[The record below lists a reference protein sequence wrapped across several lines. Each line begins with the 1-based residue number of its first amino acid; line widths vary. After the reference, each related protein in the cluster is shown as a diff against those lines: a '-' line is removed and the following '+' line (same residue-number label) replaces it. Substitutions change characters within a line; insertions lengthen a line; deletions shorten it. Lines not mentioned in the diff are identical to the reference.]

1 MDALKAQR
9 FKLNKDW
16 TLCRKLL
23 SNYLLKDHIFLI
35 SFGVSPEFYVYMK
48 FPFKFITDF
57 LVVCVELQEIA
68 KLFHASFTLRTIF
81 VAVAV
86 ILQKQFWRKN
96 SALIRT
102 RVNSKDKVVIEKSTD
117 GHVIHKF

>member
-57 LVVCVELQEIA
+57 LVVCVEL
-68 KLFHASFTLRTIF
+68 
-81 VAVAV
+81 
-86 ILQKQFWRKN
+86 
-96 SALIRT
+96 
-102 RVNSKDKVVIEKSTD
+102 
-117 GHVIHKF
+117 